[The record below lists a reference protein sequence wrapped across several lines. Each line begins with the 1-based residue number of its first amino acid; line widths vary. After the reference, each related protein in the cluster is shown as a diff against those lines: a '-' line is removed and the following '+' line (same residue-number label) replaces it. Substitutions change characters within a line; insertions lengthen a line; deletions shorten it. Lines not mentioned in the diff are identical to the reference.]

1 MFGIRRREF
10 ISLIGGAATA
20 WPLAARAQR
29 RAKPARIGYLSSSSP
44 PDVNLESFIRG
55 MGAVGY
61 GEGRDF
67 VIEARYARRDYSKFP
82 ALADELLR
90 AQVDLIVA
98 GGPAFRTWRLAAVPV
113 PVVFLFSGDPVDA
126 GIVSSFARP
135 GGNITGVSLLS
146 LALSI
151 KRLDLL
157 KEAIPT
163 MTRVAVLSNPT
174 HPGELSE
181 LRATREAAGALG
193 LAIEHFDVESDD
205 DFEPAFAAIA
215 QSKCDGLIAFPDAL
229 KNFNRQKI
237 VGFALRRRLPSI
249 YGWRM
254 YAEMGGLMSYGPVL
268 DDVSVRVA
276 VYVDKILK
284 GAKPADLPVEQPTK
298 LEMVVNLKTAKVLGL
313 EIPTGLILRA
323 DTLLE

>member
-1 MFGIRRREF
+1 MPVIIGRREF
-10 ISLIGGAATA
+10 IAAFGGAAAA
-20 WPLAARAQR
+20 WPLGARAKQG
-29 RAKPARIGYLSSSSP
+29 AKPGRIGYLSSSSP
-44 PDVNLESFIRG
+44 PDVFLESFIRG

-98 GGPAFRTWRLAAVPV
+98 GGPAFRTLRPAAVPV
-113 PVVFLFSGDPVDA
+113 PVVFLFSGDPVEA
-126 GIVSSFARP
+126 GIVASFARP
-135 GGNITGVSLLS
+135 GGNVTGVSLLS

-157 KEAIPT
+157 KEAMPT

-181 LRATREAAGALG
+181 LSATREAARALG

-205 DFEPAFAAIA
+205 DFAPTFAAIA
-215 QSKCDGLIAFPDAL
+215 
-229 KNFNRQKI
+229 
-237 VGFALRRRLPSI
+237 
-249 YGWRM
+249 
-254 YAEMGGLMSYGPVL
+254 
-268 DDVSVRVA
+268 
-276 VYVDKILK
+276 
-284 GAKPADLPVEQPTK
+284 
-298 LEMVVNLKTAKVLGL
+298 
-313 EIPTGLILRA
+313 
-323 DTLLE
+323 

>member
-1 MFGIRRREF
+1 MRRREF
-10 ISLIGGAATA
+10 IILIGGVAAA
-20 WPLAARAQR
+20 WPLPAQAQQ

-44 PDVNLESFIRG
+44 PDPNLESFIRG
-55 MGAVGY
+55 MGALGY

-67 VIEARYARRDYSKFP
+67 VIEARYARRDYGQFP
-82 ALADELLR
+82 SLADELLR

-126 GIVSSFARP
+126 GIVASFARP
-135 GGNITGVSLLS
+135 GGNVTGVSLLS
-146 LALSI
+146 LDLSV

-157 KEAIPT
+157 KEAMPS
-163 MTRVAVLSNPT
+163 MSRVAVLSNPT
-174 HPGELSE
+174 HPGEASE
-181 LRATREAAGALG
+181 LRATREAARALG
-193 LAIEHFDVESDD
+193 LAIEHFEVESDD
-205 DFEPAFAAIA
+205 NFESAFAAIA

-237 VGFALRRRLPSI
+237 VAFALQRRLPSI
-249 YGWRM
+249 YGWKM
-254 YAEMGGLMSYGPVL
+254 YAEAGGLMSYGPVL
-268 DDVSVRVA
+268 DAVSLRVA

-298 LEMVVNLKTAKVLGL
+298 LEMVVNLKTAKALGL
-313 EIPTGLILRA
+313 EIPPGLILRA
-323 DTLLE
+323 DELLE